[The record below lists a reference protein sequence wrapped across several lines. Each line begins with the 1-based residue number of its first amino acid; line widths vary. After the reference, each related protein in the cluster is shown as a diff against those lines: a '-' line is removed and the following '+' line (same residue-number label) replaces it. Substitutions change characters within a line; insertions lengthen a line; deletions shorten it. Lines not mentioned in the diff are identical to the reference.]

1 MSASF
6 DDELAGAV
14 AEVEMGS
21 AVELV
26 VLLAPR
32 SGTYPEATLLGG
44 LLGLYGIFAVVM
56 FHNVE
61 LGDYAIFTAPLLGLI
76 AGALA
81 TGFIAPLR
89 RWLTFT
95 RAIERNVELV
105 ARATFQKA
113 GLSATRDATALL
125 VYLSMDERRAT
136 VVADRGVQRA
146 LGDKGLDGIK
156 QRYAAAL
163 RTPGKRAAILQV
175 TRSLKEPLAAAL
187 PVRADDINELP
198 DRIDVIF

>member
-1 MSASF
+1 VSASF
-6 DDELAGAV
+6 DEELAGAV
-14 AEVEMGS
+14 AEVESGS

-26 VLLAPR
+26 ILLAPR

-44 LLGLYGIFAVVM
+44 LLGLYAVFAAVM
-56 FHNVE
+56 FHDAE

-89 RWLTFT
+89 RRLSFVAT
-95 RAIERNVELV
+95 IDRNVELV

-125 VYLSMDERRAT
+125 VYLSMDERRAA
-136 VVADRGVQRA
+136 VIADRGVMRA
-146 LGDKGLDGIK
+146 LDHKALDGIK
-156 QRYAAAL
+156 QRFAAAL
-163 RTPGKRAAILQV
+163 RTRDRHAAILQV
-175 TRSLKEPLAAAL
+175 TRSLKQPLAAAL
-187 PVRADDINELP
+187 PARPDDINELP
-198 DRIDVIF
+198 DLIDVAF

>member
-1 MSASF
+1 LSASF
-6 DDELAGAV
+6 DEELAGAV
-14 AEVEMGS
+14 ADVESGS

-44 LLGLYGIFAVVM
+44 LFGLYVVFAVVM
-56 FHNVE
+56 FHDVE

-89 RWLTFT
+89 RLLSFV
-95 RAIERNVELV
+95 AAMERNVELV

-125 VYLSMDERRAT
+125 VYLSAEERRAT
-136 VVADRGVQRA
+136 VVADRGVVRA
-146 LGDKGLDGIK
+146 LGDKALDGIK

-163 RTPGKRAAILQV
+163 RVRGKHAAILQV

-187 PVRADDINELP
+187 PARPDDINELP
-198 DRIDVIF
+198 DMIDVAF